1 MMSFHLRLYLPNEPK
16 NQNISCQ
23 LTPNSSIHTQNS
35 LVPAHIPVW
44 KNQIYPRLFHKRF
57 HETIWLMKQFS
68 VIMFSVVHLH
78 WFMAAARYE
87 RYASVAESFMRVV
100 PSGAAV
106 SQQMYN
112 LANWQTRLPPPFT
125 RAANLHTCPSRL
137 AAIPPSVAA
146 PPTPLR
152 SKRVINSTLAFDLST
167 VTGNYMPAKRDCLI
181 YTL

>member
-68 VIMFSVVHLH
+68 VIMFSVVHLRGMLRWLNH
-78 WFMAAARYE
+78 LWESCR
-87 RYASVAESFMRVV
+87 AEQRCHSKCII
-100 PSGAAV
+100 
-106 SQQMYN
+106 
-112 LANWQTRLPPPFT
+112 WQTDKRGCHPPFT